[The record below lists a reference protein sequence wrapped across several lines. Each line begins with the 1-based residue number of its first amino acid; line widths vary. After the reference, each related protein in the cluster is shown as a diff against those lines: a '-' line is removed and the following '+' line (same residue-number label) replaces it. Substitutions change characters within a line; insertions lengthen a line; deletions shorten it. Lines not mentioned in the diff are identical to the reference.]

1 VKSRDAGCDNLSSAM
16 TEPQP
21 LPPHPLLHRYHLTEE
36 QRRRQVD
43 AWFDEA
49 AGDYDWINQ
58 AISFGSGGRYRREA
72 LLRAG
77 LAESMSLLDA
87 GSGTGVVA
95 AQAQTV
101 VGSRG
106 LVVALD
112 PSLGMLRQARRRGV
126 TRRLRGLAEA
136 LPLPDR
142 SFDMV
147 SMGYALRHVAD
158 LRTTF
163 REYLRVL
170 KPGGTLLVLEITPPS
185 SRLAH
190 RLLALY
196 LGRLVPLVA
205 RFGRGGHASRE
216 LMQYYW
222 DTIENCVP
230 PAVIL
235 EALADA
241 GFSSPERHV
250 EMGIFSEYRA
260 VR

>member
-1 VKSRDAGCDNLSSAM
+1 M

-21 LPPHPLLHRYHLTEE
+21 LRPHPLLHRYYQTEE

-77 LAESMSLLDA
+77 LAAGMRLLDA
-87 GSGTGVVA
+87 GAGTGVVA

-101 VGSRG
+101 VGARG

-112 PSLGMLRQARRRGV
+112 PSLGMLRQATRRGV
-126 TRRLRGLAEA
+126 KRRLRGFAEA
-136 LPLPDR
+136 LPLPDHT
-142 SFDMV
+142 FDMV
-147 SMGYALRHVAD
+147 SMGYALRHVTD

-170 KPGGTLLVLEITPPS
+170 KPGGTLLLLEITPPS

-190 RLLALY
+190 RVLALY
-196 LGRLVPLVA
+196 LGRLVPLLA
-205 RFGRGGHASRE
+205 RFGRGGHATRE
-216 LMQYYW
+216 LMEYYW
-222 DTIENCVP
+222 DTIEHCVP
-230 PAVIL
+230 PDVIL
-235 EALADA
+235 AALADV
-241 GFSSPERHV
+241 GFVSPQRHV

-260 VR
+260 ARGEG

>member
-1 VKSRDAGCDNLSSAM
+1 M

-21 LPPHPLLHRYHLTEE
+21 LRPHPLLHRYYQTEE

-58 AISFGSGGRYRREA
+58 AISFGSGARYRREA

-77 LAESMSLLDA
+77 LTAGMSLLDA
-87 GSGTGVVA
+87 GSGTGIVA
-95 AQAQTV
+95 AQAQAV

-112 PSLGMLRQARRRGV
+112 PSLGMLRRATRRGV
-126 TRRLRGLAEA
+126 RRRLRGLAEA

-142 SFDMV
+142 AFDMV

-163 REYLRVL
+163 QEYLRVL
-170 KPGGTLLVLEITPPS
+170 KPGGTLLLLEITPPS
-185 SRLAH
+185 SKLAH
-190 RLLALY
+190 RLLGLY
-196 LGRLVPLVA
+196 LGRCVPLMA

-216 LMQYYW
+216 LMEYYW
-222 DTIENCVP
+222 DTVENCVP

-235 EALADA
+235 EALAGA
-241 GFSSPERHV
+241 GFSPTERHV

>member
-1 VKSRDAGCDNLSSAM
+1 MTDRQASSSA
-16 TEPQP
+16 P
-21 LPPHPLLHRYHLTEE
+21 LRPHPLLQRYYQTEE
-36 QRRRQVD
+36 QRRRRVD

-49 AGDYDWINQ
+49 AGDYDWITQ
-58 AISFGSGGRYRREA
+58 AMSFGSGYRYRREA

-77 LAESMSLLDA
+77 LAAGMSLLDA
-87 GSGTGVVA
+87 GSGTGAVA
-95 AQAQTV
+95 AQAQAV
-101 VGSRG
+101 VGGRG

-112 PSLGMLRQARRRGV
+112 PSFGMLRQAAGRGV
-126 TRRLRGLAEA
+126 ARRVRGLAEA
-136 LPLPDR
+136 LPFPDGR
-142 SFDMV
+142 FDML

-158 LRTTF
+158 LRATF

-170 KPGGTLLVLEITPPS
+170 KPGGRLLLLEITPPS

-190 RLLALY
+190 RLLGLY

-205 RFGRGGHASRE
+205 RFGHGGRASRE
-216 LMQYYW
+216 LMEYYW

-235 EALADA
+235 AALADA
-241 GFSSPERHV
+241 GFSRAGREV
-250 EMGIFSEYRA
+250 QMKIFSEYRA

>member
-1 VKSRDAGCDNLSSAM
+1 M
-16 TEPQP
+16 TDFQPPP
-21 LPPHPLLHRYHLTEE
+21 LPPHPLLHRYYQTEA

-77 LAESMSLLDA
+77 LAGGMSLLDA
-87 GSGTGVVA
+87 GAGTGVVA
-95 AQAQTV
+95 AQAQGV
-101 VGSRG
+101 VGNRG

-112 PSLGMLRQARRRGV
+112 PSLGMLRQAARRGV
-126 TRRLRGLAEA
+126 KRRLRGLAEA

-142 SFDMV
+142 TFDMV

-163 REYLRVL
+163 GEYLRVL
-170 KPGGTLLVLEITPPS
+170 KPGGTLLLLEITPPS

-196 LGRLVPLVA
+196 LGRFVPLLA
-205 RFGRGGHASRE
+205 RFGRGGHATRE
-216 LMQYYW
+216 LMKYYW
-222 DTIENCVP
+222 DTIEHCVP

-235 EALADA
+235 AALADA
-241 GFSSPERHV
+241 GFANPQRHV
-250 EMGIFSEYRA
+250 ELGIFSEYRA
-260 VR
+260 AR